1 VLLNITICF
10 QIISDKVLQARAVRS
25 KGAKQHE
32 KRICDQSWDYFPTL
46 EEGVGDPKPNTP

>member
-1 VLLNITICF
+1 MNITICF